1 MKFWVTLKEPI
12 QILWL
17 MPKWRDNTL
26 PWSRSTIQTVWWI
39 PKRKFKMKKLQNAS
53 FKLMTEFHRWEFRIK
68 LTKEFMTKFIT
79 MRMKSLW
86 KFMAR
91 NSMTSNMNFL
101 NKETMTKEIN
111 LWKSSKKL
119 ERNQNITNMSKK
131 INKPIQLTST
141 NSTNSFN
148 TKIIAKV
155 KRLKSK
161 MTSLNIWSH

>member
-1 MKFWVTLKEPI
+1 
-12 QILWL
+12 
-17 MPKWRDNTL
+17 
-26 PWSRSTIQTVWWI
+26 
-39 PKRKFKMKKLQNAS
+39 
-53 FKLMTEFHRWEFRIK
+53 
-68 LTKEFMTKFIT
+68 
-79 MRMKSLW
+79 
-86 KFMAR
+86 MAR

-161 MTSLNIWSH
+161 MTSLNI